1 LDVDPVVTIK
11 SKTNLFGMVPYLP
24 KIWKTAYDQTAIDR
38 KKNSWRTEP
47 RLIWNLGGEAG
58 TRHGGTR
65 RHKLSG
71 RDFSQL
77 RLRSRDQK
85 LLEHDLFHRVRN
97 IHPPPT
103 NGFAVAL
110 RPMPTSQISAELVK
124 HRSAIPLSPSG
135 VTDRN
140 SADGS
145 VVRMSTASDVH
156 LPGAVEADNKPRAR
170 ASAPSDCDRRKNRW
184 NKGPPKQTES
194 FRFIAV
200 TITPTMSQSSFSSN
214 RTVPT
219 WREGGAPASDGG
231 RFGLQVFAKTKSL
244 ESRSSSRDQGSGTP
258 RIIRS
263 DPAANRRESPFRNH
277 KKQEMA
283 FELGHDHVGTP
294 GSNVGLDA
302 ATAASKSASVAGELW
317 LDTLSLRDWLL
328 SYLSDEI
335 ARTDYAHNR
344 ILSEF
349 AGAQ

>member
-1 LDVDPVVTIK
+1 MGRRHWRIRFGVQCIRRSRGKFVHSGRFRDVSKRLSYQRCGNDNLDVDPVVTIK

-156 LPGAVEADNKPRAR
+156 LPGAVEA
-170 ASAPSDCDRRKNRW
+170 
-184 NKGPPKQTES
+184 
-194 FRFIAV
+194 
-200 TITPTMSQSSFSSN
+200 
-214 RTVPT
+214 
-219 WREGGAPASDGG
+219 
-231 RFGLQVFAKTKSL
+231 
-244 ESRSSSRDQGSGTP
+244 
-258 RIIRS
+258 
-263 DPAANRRESPFRNH
+263 
-277 KKQEMA
+277 
-283 FELGHDHVGTP
+283 
-294 GSNVGLDA
+294 
-302 ATAASKSASVAGELW
+302 
-317 LDTLSLRDWLL
+317 
-328 SYLSDEI
+328 
-335 ARTDYAHNR
+335 
-344 ILSEF
+344 
-349 AGAQ
+349 